1 MVDKKSLRY
10 ERLKKILLD
19 NKRKMWIDLRQ
30 EYFETLGKEYRDQ
43 FDNPQDMEDLSL
55 IDLIE
60 DTGLAVADIRRGE
73 LTQMDEALD
82 RLEDGTYG
90 LCADCGQE
98 IDGQRLKVMPFAVYC
113 VSCQREKEIR

>member
-1 MVDKKSLRY
+1 
-10 ERLKKILLD
+10 
-19 NKRKMWIDLRQ
+19 
-30 EYFETLGKEYRDQ
+30 
-43 FDNPQDMEDLSL
+43 MEDLSL

-98 IDGQRLKVMPFAVYC
+98 IDERRLKVKPFAVCC
-113 VSCQREKEIR
+113 VSCQSEKEIR

>member
-1 MVDKKSLRY
+1 MVDQKSLRY

-19 NKRKMWIDLRQ
+19 NKRRMWVELRE
-30 EYFETLGKEYRDQ
+30 EYFEKLGKEYRDQ

-55 IDLIE
+55 INLIE

-82 RLEDGTYG
+82 RLEDGIYG

-98 IDGQRLKVMPFAVYC
+98 IDERRLKVRPFAVYC
-113 VSCQREKEIR
+113 IDCQKEKEIG

>member
-1 MVDKKSLRY
+1 MIGLKRY
-10 ERLKKILLD
+10 SSITRGGCGSSCGRSTSK
-19 NKRKMWIDLRQ
+19 
-30 EYFETLGKEYRDQ
+30 RDQ

-98 IDGQRLKVMPFAVYC
+98 IDERRLKVRPFAVCC
-113 VSCQREKEIR
+113 VSCQSEKEIR